1 MKIKQFTVENYRSI
15 TKAYKLPIDEKITV
29 LLGKNNE
36 GKSNMLRAL
45 IGTFY
50 IISLLRRKA
59 TSELNEYILERRFI
73 GRRRMGDEIDSRWDY
88 IWERDYP
95 IRKQGKTPKNGEF
108 QPTRFRLD
116 LLLDKSERIA
126 FKNEVGNNIN
136 ENLSVAIEIYKETI
150 SVTIPKRAYGDTGKV
165 FTEKKEQ
172 IAKFISSRLDSV
184 YIPAIRPASLSL
196 DILDELLSKELRVI
210 ADEEKSKYEEAINI
224 IRKIYQDNI
233 SRISSKL
240 KTHLKTILRNIKDIE
255 ILYDIGSPNFSR
267 YNNRCDIVIDDG
279 VRTSIYEKGEGIK
292 SLVALGIIRYSKE
305 SEKSLT
311 LMVEE
316 PEAHLHSGAIKQIKQ
331 IFYEISEQN
340 QIIITTHSPLFVNR
354 QNIGANIIVTN
365 NNAKQVREMSEIRD
379 SLGVAITDNL
389 INSEIALIVEG
400 KTDEQSISTYLMHK
414 SVKLKNALKEN
425 RLVINY
431 LGGVTRLAERK
442 ALLESLVF
450 KKVICFVDFDNK
462 AKEVI
467 ESAKKKLI
475 ISDDDYLQSTI
486 IGYKE
491 AEFEDYLKPDF
502 YQELIPTTNAN
513 WRGILA
519 NKKKKWSSKI
529 KELYSASGKD
539 LTDDGLMD
547 LKNLISKKVKES
559 SAPID
564 AFCSEKISS
573 LDCLV
578 SKLESYF

>member
-1 MKIKQFTVENYRSI
+1 MKIKQFTVQNYRSI

-59 TSELNEYILERRFI
+59 TSELNEFILERRYV

-95 IRKQGKTPKNGEF
+95 IMKQGRSSVK
-108 QPTRFRLD
+108 PTKFRLD
-116 LLLDKSERIA
+116 LLLDKEEQIA

-136 ENLSVAIEIYKETI
+136 ENLSVAIEIYKENI
-150 SVTIPKRAYGDTGKV
+150 IVTIPKRAYGATGKV

-184 YIPAIRPASLSL
+184 YIPAIRPAYLSL

-210 ADEEKSKYEEAINI
+210 ADEEKQKYEEAINVI
-224 IRKIYQDNI
+224 KKIHQDNI
-233 SRISSKL
+233 NRIRLKL
-240 KTHLKTILRNIKDIE
+240 KTHLKTILRNIKDID
-255 ILYDIGSPNFSR
+255 ILCDVGTPSFSR
-267 YNNRCDIVIDDG
+267 YNNRCDIIIDDG
-279 VRTSIYEKGEGIK
+279 VKTSIYEKGEGIK

-365 NNAKQVREMSEIRD
+365 NNAKQVQEISEIRE

-400 KTDEQSISTYLMHK
+400 KTDEQNIITYINNK
-414 SVKLKNALKEN
+414 SEKLKAALRDN
-425 RLVINY
+425 RLIINY

-442 ALLESLVF
+442 SLLESLVF
-450 KKVICFVDFDNK
+450 KKVVCFLDFDNA
-462 AKEVI
+462 AKDAI
-467 ESAKKKLI
+467 ESAKRKLI
-475 ISDDDYLQSTI
+475 ITDNDYLQSTI
-486 IGYKE
+486 LGYKE
-491 AEFEDYLKPDF
+491 AEFEDYFEFDF
-502 YQELIPTTNAN
+502 YKDLIPTTYEN

-519 NKKKKWSSKI
+519 NKRKKWSSKI
-529 KELYSASGKD
+529 KDLYSLSGKSLSED
-539 LTDDGLMD
+539 ELVD
-547 LKNLISKKVKES
+547 LKNMISKKIKES
-559 SAPID
+559 KTPLTAYN
-564 AFCSEKISS
+564 AEKISS
-573 LDCLV
+573 LDCLIT
-578 SKLESYF
+578 KLECFF